1 MATRKKDSL
10 AKLEETFGGA
20 MREKRKR
27 LDEKP
32 DEVEEVLVASAR
44 KARRVAVQTMEQ
56 VYEVTGIPVS
66 KIKKELS
73 EGGGH

>member
-1 MATRKKDSL
+1 MEK
-10 AKLEETFGGA
+10 TFGGA

-32 DEVEEVLVASAR
+32 DEVEEVLIASAR
-44 KARRVAVQTMEQ
+44 KARRTAAQTLEQ
-56 VYEVTGIPVS
+56 VYEATGIPCS

-73 EGGGH
+73 GGGGL